1 MKTTTIM
8 EEILLV
14 TNGTFFQRQLD
25 EKEISEGAGYL
36 SREEQLEV
44 ACWNGLLGELLPEI
58 VAQPGYG
65 RRLFLWQIRQGEA
78 SLHLQLSE
86 SAMHLDI
93 EYSIDPCLL
102 LTNLLL
108 DN

>member
-1 MKTTTIM
+1 MKTTTII

-25 EKEISEGAGYL
+25 EIENTEKVGHL
-36 SREEQLEV
+36 SREEQLEA

-58 VAQPGYG
+58 VEQPGYG
-65 RRLFLWQIRQGEA
+65 RRLFLWQVWHGEA

-86 SAMHLDI
+86 SAMQLDK
-93 EYSIDPCLL
+93 EYSIDPCIF

-108 DN
+108 AN